1 MRIGV
6 PKETAAG
13 EHRVALVPEV
23 VSKLKA
29 KGLDVVVQSG
39 AGEDALLTDA
49 AYIAAGAEITPDA
62 AKVWGSDVVVTIA
75 PPDPQAIRG
84 LGSGSIL
91 IGFLAPL
98 TSPQTTR
105 ALAEAKA
112 TAFAMEAI
120 PRISRAQA
128 MDALSSQANV
138 AGYRAALLGAEEM
151 GRFYPMLM
159 TAAGTIPP
167 AKVLVLGV
175 GVAGLQA
182 LATAK
187 RLGARTTGYDVRPEV
202 AEQVESL
209 GAQWLDLGI
218 EASGEGGYARE
229 LTEQER
235 AQQQQALTDAIK
247 GFDVVITTALV
258 PGRPAPRLVT
268 AEAVEGMK
276 PGSVIV
282 DLAGE
287 AGGNCEL
294 TEPGQT
300 TVKHDVKIVSPLNL
314 PAGMAEHSSQLFA
327 RNVQALLD
335 LFVGEDGELQLDFDD
350 EIVKGA
356 CIMRDGEIVN
366 PGSESGSG
374 GLMILASTLTTNLAI
389 LVLAGFIGFV
399 VISKVPNTL
408 HTPLM
413 SGTNAIHGIVL
424 LGGLLVV
431 GASGN
436 GTFNKVIL
444 VIAIAFGT
452 INVVGGFLVTDRM
465 LEMFKSKPK
474 SAGRGR
480 QGKASRE
487 RASAGNVL
495 PAGPELPGRPLH
507 RRLRAVHP
515 GAARALG
522 PDDRGTGQPHRGR
535 RHDDRSDRHASEPGR
550 GQLGADRDRRGARHR
565 RRHPGAHAR

>member
-1 MRIGV
+1 MGGAVRSTRAGRPHGAAIGYVPALHMRIGV

-39 AGEDALLTDA
+39 AGADALLPDA
-49 AYIAAGAEITPDA
+49 AFAAAGARVSEDVGEIWGADA
-62 AKVWGSDVVVTIA
+62 VVTIA
-75 PPDPQAIRG
+75 PPDAQQIRG

-98 TSPQTTR
+98 SSPVTTR

-120 PRISRAQA
+120 PRISRAQS
-128 MDALSSQANV
+128 MDALSSQSNV
-138 AGYRAALLGAEEM
+138 AGYKAALLGAEQM

-167 AKVLVLGV
+167 AKVLILGV

-182 LATAK
+182 IATAK

-202 AEQVESL
+202 AEQVQSL
-209 GAQWLDLGI
+209 GAQWLDLGL

-258 PGRPAPRLVT
+258 PGRPAPKLVT

-287 AGGNCEL
+287 TGGNCEL
-294 TEPGQT
+294 TVPGE
-300 TVKHDVKIVSPLNL
+300 TVVRHDVKIASPLNL
-314 PAGMAEHSSQLFA
+314 PASMPEHSSQLFA
-327 RNVQALLD
+327 RNVLALLD
-335 LFVGEDGELQLDFDD
+335 LLVGDDGALHLDFED

-356 CIMRDGEIVN
+356 CIVRDGEIVN
-366 PGSESGSG
+366 PG
-374 GLMILASTLTTNLAI
+374 A
-389 LVLAGFIGFV
+389 
-399 VISKVPNTL
+399 
-408 HTPLM
+408 
-413 SGTNAIHGIVL
+413 
-424 LGGLLVV
+424 
-431 GASGN
+431 
-436 GTFNKVIL
+436 
-444 VIAIAFGT
+444 
-452 INVVGGFLVTDRM
+452 
-465 LEMFKSKPK
+465 
-474 SAGRGR
+474 
-480 QGKASRE
+480 KATVE
-487 RASAGNVL
+487 
-495 PAGPELPGRPLH
+495 
-507 RRLRAVHP
+507 
-515 GAARALG
+515 AAA
-522 PDDRGTGQPHRGR
+522 
-535 RHDDRSDRHASEPGR
+535 
-550 GQLGADRDRRGARHR
+550 
-565 RRHPGAHAR
+565 